1 MQDKG
6 ESEGENQGENVF
18 HFYIGKTRRPFQ
30 KRWSEHAK
38 ETGVNHKVRALKD
51 SLCTLSTHILLDFTL
66 VPANYQTASL
76 LGGLEVIMNAVLGP
90 TMAQGRLR
98 GLNVNVVDFVPIE
111 TTT

>member
-38 ETGVNHKVRALKD
+38 ETGVNHKVRALKEF
-51 SLCTLSTHILLDFTL
+51 L
-66 VPANYQTASL
+66 
-76 LGGLEVIMNAVLGP
+76 
-90 TMAQGRLR
+90 
-98 GLNVNVVDFVPIE
+98 
-111 TTT
+111 